1 MKYETFFKMTIIPVI
16 QTLQEKIDNTL
27 IPFNDLINLSYSE
40 LEIIRDN
47 KIKEYNKT
55 LNKN

>member
-1 MKYETFFKMTIIPVI
+1 MKNETFFKMSIIPVI
-16 QTLQEKIDNTL
+16 QMLQEKINNTL

-55 LNKN
+55 LKNN